1 MPLTVAKAL
10 ALSDFFATFLSK
22 RFLRCDCVTEYSL
35 METTHYRWCYNDRF
49 KVFHEP
55 SVVAENYAQT
65 ELNGVCLNE
74 SDV

>member
-1 MPLTVAKAL
+1 
-10 ALSDFFATFLSK
+10 
-22 RFLRCDCVTEYSL
+22 

-55 SVVAENYAQT
+55 SVVAENYAQA